1 MRWPGMGDPNRR
13 RKTIRFLIILL
24 IIGVSVGV
32 TSSVIQGFLSQGLVI
47 VIPGSNSETTF
58 FKADPLKVCIENRD
72 TPYKMSVTL
81 ELYVDGNKADIPAN
95 IGFGDSLGDD
105 LLASDCQRTIY
116 TLTDDGKIY
125 VEWEEEYPF
134 EIGHFLWIWEFPMK
148 DMDESKSRIIMDGK
162 ESDRFIHTLLKDGSV
177 YRAEFYSEEFDATQ
191 EADFLPP
198 DL

>member
-1 MRWPGMGDPNRR
+1 M
-13 RKTIRFLIILL
+13 
-24 IIGVSVGV
+24 
-32 TSSVIQGFLSQGLVI
+32 
-47 VIPGSNSETTF
+47 
-58 FKADPLKVCIENRD
+58 
-72 TPYKMSVTL
+72 
-81 ELYVDGNKADIPAN
+81 
-95 IGFGDSLGDD
+95 
-105 LLASDCQRTIY
+105 ASDCQRTIY

-177 YRAEFYSEEFDATQ
+177 YRAEFYSEEFDASQ

>member
-1 MRWPGMGDPNRR
+1 MGDPRRR

-24 IIGVSVGV
+24 IIGVTVGV
-32 TSSVIQGFLSQGLVI
+32 ASSVIQGFLGQS
-47 VIPGSNSETTF
+47 
-58 FKADPLKVCIENRD
+58 DPLKVCIEDRN

-134 EIGHFLWIWEFPMK
+134 EIGHFLWIWEFPLK
-148 DMDESKSRIIMDGK
+148 DMNESKSRIIMDGK
-162 ESDRFIHTLLKDGSV
+162 ESGKFIHTLLKDGSV
-177 YRAEFYSEEFDATQ
+177 YRAEFYSEEFDASQ
-191 EADFLPP
+191 EYDFLPP

>member
-1 MRWPGMGDPNRR
+1 MGDPNRR

-32 TSSVIQGFLSQGLVI
+32 TSSIIQGFLDQS
-47 VIPGSNSETTF
+47 
-58 FKADPLKVCIENRD
+58 DPLKVCIENRN

-148 DMDESKSRIIMDGK
+148 DMDESKSRIIIDGK
-162 ESDRFIHTLLKDGSV
+162 ESDRVIHTLLKDGSV